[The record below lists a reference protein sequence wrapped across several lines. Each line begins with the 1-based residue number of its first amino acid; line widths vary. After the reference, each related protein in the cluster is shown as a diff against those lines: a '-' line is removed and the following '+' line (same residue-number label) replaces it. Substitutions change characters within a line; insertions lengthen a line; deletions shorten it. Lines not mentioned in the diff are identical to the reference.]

1 MMVFVFRALRQ
12 RVSPG
17 NHADLN
23 LASPQEMYMRKVSVF
38 MALIGMICP
47 LSLMSCGG
55 GSSDDSTVARIE
67 WRINYGD
74 WTDPNAEA
82 EIRSC
87 TNQPAVNAGP
97 AYDGIAKI
105 HVLIED
111 PEGQI
116 PGFDQDL
123 DCSKGSGGEE
133 LAIQGIVRQNWDVTI
148 SALTGDDFLLYQYK
162 EEAVDMTTLRTYQW
176 DLKAM
181 TSETSFFPRF
191 AGSLECPED
200 VAEVRWS
207 LFLNDLSTPA
217 ETANVTGSQGACD
230 TFGVVDEVILRNVPV
245 NPRPGANDGFVPS
258 TYKIVLEGLDSGGQ
272 VTWCTSETARVFRP
286 GKNLMGTN
294 SDVDMSAGA
303 CAD

>member
-1 MMVFVFRALRQ
+1 
-12 RVSPG
+12 
-17 NHADLN
+17 
-23 LASPQEMYMRKVSVF
+23 MRKVNVF
-38 MALIGMICP
+38 LALLGMIFP

-74 WTDPNAEA
+74 WTDANAEA
-82 EIRSC
+82 EIRTC

-97 AYDGIAKI
+97 AYDDIAKV
-105 HVLIED
+105 HVLIAD

-116 PGFDQDL
+116 PGFDQEL
-123 DCSKGSGGEE
+123 DCSKGSDGAE

-148 SALTGDDFLLYQYK
+148 SALTADNFLLYQYA
-162 EEAVDMTTLRTYQW
+162 EEGVDMTTLRSYQW

-191 AGSLECPED
+191 AGSLECPAD
-200 VAEVRWS
+200 VSEVRWS
-207 LFLNDLSTPA
+207 LYMNDMSTPS
-217 ETANVTGSQGACD
+217 ETAAVTGGQTACD
-230 TFGVVDEVILRNVPV
+230 TFGVVDEIILRNVPV
-245 NPRPGANDGFVPS
+245 DPQPGANAGFVPS
-258 TYKIVLEGLDSGGQ
+258 TYKLVLEGLDSGGS
-272 VTWCTSETARVFRP
+272 VTWCATEAARVFRP

-303 CAD
+303 CAE

>member
-1 MMVFVFRALRQ
+1 
-12 RVSPG
+12 
-17 NHADLN
+17 
-23 LASPQEMYMRKVSVF
+23 
-38 MALIGMICP
+38 
-47 LSLMSCGG
+47 
-55 GSSDDSTVARIE
+55 
-67 WRINYGD
+67 
-74 WTDPNAEA
+74 
-82 EIRSC
+82 
-87 TNQPAVNAGP
+87 
-97 AYDGIAKI
+97 
-105 HVLIED
+105 
-111 PEGQI
+111 
-116 PGFDQDL
+116 
-123 DCSKGSGGEE
+123 
-133 LAIQGIVRQNWDVTI
+133 VTI

-230 TFGVVDEVILRNVPV
+230 TFGVVDEIILRNVPV
-245 NPRPGANDGFVPS
+245 DPRPGANDGFVPS

-272 VTWCTSETARVFRP
+272 VTWCSSETARVFRP

-294 SDVDMSAGA
+294 SDVDMSAGT